1 MYPWVSSEEFSYS
14 DGLKKVPFYT
24 VAIPENNLTRDAVW
38 TPVYLDEA
46 GKGLMV
52 TLSSPIYD
60 GDTFMGVVSADLTN
74 SKLSTLLECP
84 YESYLVDSTNSV
96 IATTEEVDFKGKVYT
111 LEELVKNTHID
122 MAEIKAV
129 NGHAV
134 EIVGNYYIYTTEFA
148 NAPWKMIMLESIYA
162 ILLKALLRTLPV
174 IFICILLLFTMHEV
188 EKRREAEMI
197 LIERANTDQL
207 TSAKSRRYLEQK
219 ISEEICRADRY
230 KKPLSMIIFDL
241 DHFKSVND
249 KWGHPVG
256 DDVLVHVAELTKE
269 EVRETDT
276 LARLGGEEFAV
287 LMPETD
293 LQGAKISAERIRN
306 ILNENLHKVAGN
318 VTASFGVAERANHET
333 FESWYKRAD
342 DAVYLAKE
350 KGRNCVVCAADER
363 DEC

>member
-1 MYPWVSSEEFSYS
+1 
-14 DGLKKVPFYT
+14 
-24 VAIPENNLTRDAVW
+24 
-38 TPVYLDEA
+38 
-46 GKGLMV
+46 
-52 TLSSPIYD
+52 
-60 GDTFMGVVSADLTN
+60 
-74 SKLSTLLECP
+74 
-84 YESYLVDSTNSV
+84 
-96 IATTEEVDFKGKVYT
+96 
-111 LEELVKNTHID
+111 
-122 MAEIKAV
+122 
-129 NGHAV
+129 
-134 EIVGNYYIYTTEFA
+134 
-148 NAPWKMIMLESIYA
+148 
-162 ILLKALLRTLPV
+162 
-174 IFICILLLFTMHEV
+174 
-188 EKRREAEMI
+188 
-197 LIERANTDQL
+197 
-207 TSAKSRRYLEQK
+207 
-219 ISEEICRADRY
+219 
-230 KKPLSMIIFDL
+230 MIIFDL

-269 EVRETDT
+269 AVRETDT